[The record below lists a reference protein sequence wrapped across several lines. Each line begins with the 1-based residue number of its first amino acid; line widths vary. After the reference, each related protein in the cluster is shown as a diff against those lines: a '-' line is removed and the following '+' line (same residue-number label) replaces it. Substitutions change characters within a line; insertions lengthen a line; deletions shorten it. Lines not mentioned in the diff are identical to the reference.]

1 MNSGLKIVLHVHFCF
16 FICMI
21 KCNEFNPDV
30 FLVFILIIS
39 YWNLEFSDVQSTYY
53 DVTSYDSVVAATF
66 FLGGHKKKKMR
77 YGTIHLWDPL
87 EMEVVGLKVCYVF
100 VDSIVSKQ

>member
-1 MNSGLKIVLHVHFCF
+1 
-16 FICMI
+16 MI
-21 KCNEFNPDV
+21 KCNEFNPDI